1 MQFQYLLGSFSVL
14 GQCSQGLLSK
24 FGRLRPEASRFRKF
38 PFTNFTRFF
47 SYIPIYSSMAV
58 TSPNKRE
65 LSVCLYTCLNQIP
78 TSPTKRRH
86 SPGISKRILQP
97 VPHSFSRAPQQRAD
111 LEHIRLAS
119 STMVSGQSRDI
130 SSSRVTICPRCSNRI
145 CNNSNSFGGSGTGS
159 PLRNR
164 QNISRSIQ

>member
-47 SYIPIYSSMAV
+47 SYMPIYFSMAA

-65 LSVCLYTCLNQIP
+65 LSVCRYTCLNQIP
-78 TSPTKRRH
+78 TSPTKRLH

-97 VPHSFSRAPQQRAD
+97 VPHSFSRAPQRFQRELSILWALAD
-111 LEHIRLAS
+111 
-119 STMVSGQSRDI
+119 SG
-130 SSSRVTICPRCSNRI
+130 
-145 CNNSNSFGGSGTGS
+145 
-159 PLRNR
+159 
-164 QNISRSIQ
+164 NIKIGALQMEKYDGYAVADQHK